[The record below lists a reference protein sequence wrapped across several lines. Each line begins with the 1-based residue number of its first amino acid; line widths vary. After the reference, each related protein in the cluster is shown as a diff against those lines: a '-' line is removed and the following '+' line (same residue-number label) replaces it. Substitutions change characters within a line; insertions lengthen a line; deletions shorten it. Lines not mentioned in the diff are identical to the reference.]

1 MPHASCSKPPKST
14 LELEIKCYGEI
25 PPVALSLRSCC
36 LCYRD
41 LSHSVTPVRR
51 PSRTAAASRRPNSPL
66 ILSAKDHLVTA
77 EFPQEGFTES
87 ILAWADLMLLRE
99 IQTTSSQDLREVR
112 FSHYHCFCS
121 QGCVRGGWLWQI
133 TCHSTWCD
141 HSLAGNTSFP
151 SHAWSFHETR
161 YHTNQIVV
169 EFFPKLPLSSDVSF
183 LLLTNSASVPLAV
196 AGTQDRPGCQLILYD
211 LFQNS
216 FSTFKIKLCA
226 RYSDLI
232 QLLPINQLMV
242 WPCVEVFLL
251 FVFENEHNRGVTFW
265 SDTWSQWKHWL
276 FCAWCICHEG
286 NHYSFRNKLGKK
298 HSIQKKQQQQKN
310 TTKKGKKDY
319 KRYYK
324 SFISF
329 LVTMQCPSF
338 WRKWYNQWS
347 VLLSW
352 EKKRYLH

>member
-133 TCHSTWCD
+133 TCHCTWCD

-242 WPCVEVFLL
+242 WPCVEVFFAFCLWEWTQPRSYILIWHMKPVKTLTVLCLMHLSWRKSLQFSKQTREKTFHSEKNNNNKKTQQRKERKIIKDTINLL
-251 FVFENEHNRGVTFW
+251 F
-265 SDTWSQWKHWL
+265 L
-276 FCAWCICHEG
+276 F
-286 NHYSFRNKLGKK
+286 
-298 HSIQKKQQQQKN
+298 
-310 TTKKGKKDY
+310 
-319 KRYYK
+319 
-324 SFISF
+324 
-329 LVTMQCPSF
+329 
-338 WRKWYNQWS
+338 
-347 VLLSW
+347 
-352 EKKRYLH
+352 

>member
-87 ILAWADLMLLRE
+87 ILAWADLMLLRG

-133 TCHSTWCD
+133 TCHCTWCD

-169 EFFPKLPLSSDVSF
+169 VFSKTPFEFWCLLSPSHK
-183 LLLTNSASVPLAV
+183 
-196 AGTQDRPGCQLILYD
+196 QCIC
-211 LFQNS
+211 S
-216 FSTFKIKLCA
+216 FSSCWHTGQAWVPTNTI
-226 RYSDLI
+226 
-232 QLLPINQLMV
+232 
-242 WPCVEVFLL
+242 
-251 FVFENEHNRGVTFW
+251 W
-265 SDTWSQWKHWL
+265 SLS
-276 FCAWCICHEG
+276 E
-286 NHYSFRNKLGKK
+286 
-298 HSIQKKQQQQKN
+298 
-310 TTKKGKKDY
+310 
-319 KRYYK
+319 
-324 SFISF
+324 FIF
-329 LVTMQCPSF
+329 HF
-338 WRKWYNQWS
+338 
-347 VLLSW
+347 
-352 EKKRYLH
+352 

>member
-1 MPHASCSKPPKST
+1 
-14 LELEIKCYGEI
+14 
-25 PPVALSLRSCC
+25 
-36 LCYRD
+36 
-41 LSHSVTPVRR
+41 
-51 PSRTAAASRRPNSPL
+51 
-66 ILSAKDHLVTA
+66 
-77 EFPQEGFTES
+77 
-87 ILAWADLMLLRE
+87 MLLRE

-112 FSHYHCFCS
+112 FNHYHCFCS
-121 QGCVRGGWLWQI
+121 QGCVRGGWLWQT
-133 TCHSTWCD
+133 TCHRTWCD

-242 WPCVEVFLL
+242 WPCVEVFCFLSL
-251 FVFENEHNRGVTFW
+251 RM
-265 SDTWSQWKHWL
+265 
-276 FCAWCICHEG
+276 
-286 NHYSFRNKLGKK
+286 
-298 HSIQKKQQQQKN
+298 N
-310 TTKKGKKDY
+310 TTEELHFDLT
-319 KRYYK
+319 REA
-324 SFISF
+324 SENIDCF
-329 LVTMQCPSF
+329 VPDA
-338 WRKWYNQWS
+338 S
-347 VLLSW
+347 VMK
-352 EKKRYLH
+352 EITTVF